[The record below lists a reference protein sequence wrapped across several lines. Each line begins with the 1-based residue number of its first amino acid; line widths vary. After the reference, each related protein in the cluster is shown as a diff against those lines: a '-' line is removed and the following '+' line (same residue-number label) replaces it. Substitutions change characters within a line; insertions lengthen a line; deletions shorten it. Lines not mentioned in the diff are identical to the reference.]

1 MLAANQLYRAVGR
14 VVDLALQLGLFAAVE
29 NPLNSWAWLCDG
41 LDHLCRRDDCYRLI
55 FDACMHGGDRDKT
68 TLFWCSDSRFQP
80 LALRCSR
87 DHKHASWK
95 PRFLD
100 GHWQFPTTQDA
111 AYPWLLCERMLYIL
125 ATDFPTLSSTSQQ
138 PRACEQV
145 ALQRQPRYARPLV
158 SCYQAADCWAVPVRS
173 TQAATPLLQCYP
185 KGARVTQRK
194 LVPWGVVRVC
204 ASSAYDKFDKEGA
217 AKLLGTTAR
226 IADRDQRESASALQ
240 EDKNEVCE
248 VVGMVCDDNPCAA
261 QAEILTIGIPREPED
276 FVRAAI
282 QAGHPRNAILVSRH
296 GPAKEIAA
304 NVVMPAAERQR
315 RADESR
321 NAWKKIADGT
331 AETNSALMKEK
342 PAYLSKALEGKN
354 VLAWKQILER
364 NGFPD
369 KMLWADLRDGFR
381 LTGWM
386 RDTGI
391 FKPRVKPPFGRPFG
405 TIVVSVAH
413 DHAEDRGH
421 QTG

>member
-1 MLAANQLYRAVGR
+1 M
-14 VVDLALQLGLFAAVE
+14 
-29 NPLNSWAWLCDG
+29 
-41 LDHLCRRDDCYRLI
+41 
-55 FDACMHGGDRDKT
+55 
-68 TLFWCSDSRFQP
+68 
-80 LALRCSR
+80 
-87 DHKHASWK
+87 
-95 PRFLD
+95 
-100 GHWQFPTTQDA
+100 
-111 AYPWLLCERMLYIL
+111 
-125 ATDFPTLSSTSQQ
+125 
-138 PRACEQV
+138 
-145 ALQRQPRYARPLV
+145 
-158 SCYQAADCWAVPVRS
+158 
-173 TQAATPLLQCYP
+173 
-185 KGARVTQRK
+185 
-194 LVPWGVVRVC
+194 
-204 ASSAYDKFDKEGA
+204 
-217 AKLLGTTAR
+217 
-226 IADRDQRESASALQ
+226 
-240 EDKNEVCE
+240 
-248 VVGMVCDDNPCAA
+248 CDDNPCAA

-282 QAGHPRNAILVSRH
+282 QAGHPRNAILVSRQ